1 MKDTIEITLSTTVN
15 DAILA
20 RPVLLTVFEKYG
32 IDSCCGGG
40 LAIGEAARRHKVD
53 PDELREALNAAS
65 I

>member
-1 MKDTIEITLSTTVN
+1 MKDTIEITLNTTVN

-20 RPVLLTVFEKYG
+20 RPVLLAVFEKYG

-53 PDELREALNAAS
+53 PDELLEAISSAP